1 MGSCCASGCPKN
13 NEPCLNSKFA
23 RQYSTTM
30 NPSLSVQLAKKS
42 VGTHPTQMLPFHS
55 LVSHFSEARLCDV
68 DAGAAYSNEQRVVG
82 DGAGTDWWL
91 ATFPSFHLSAVFH
104 LFLEVASRGS
114 PMRIGRNR
122 DETLAF
128 VVEITFVSA
137 CLVRE
142 DVLMGDFWPQVVF
155 GVIHIGFAGVPNR
168 RPFWKQPTMPARAII
183 FVIQTYM

>member
-1 MGSCCASGCPKN
+1 
-13 NEPCLNSKFA
+13 
-23 RQYSTTM
+23 
-30 NPSLSVQLAKKS
+30 
-42 VGTHPTQMLPFHS
+42 MLPFHS

-68 DAGAAYSNEQRVVG
+68 DAGAACSNEQRGVG
-82 DGAGTDWWL
+82 DGAGTDEWL

-142 DVLMGDFWPQVVF
+142 DVLMGDFWPQVIV
-155 GVIHIGFAGVPNR
+155 GVIQIEFAGVPNR
-168 RPFWKQPTMPARAII
+168 RPFWKQPMLMAGLIICVMHIHVASNPWHTEIPPALILDAVPAVVRSSCHCPPQPEAGII
-183 FVIQTYM
+183 ICLLQDHPIL